1 MGIKSLSKSK
11 SNKNYEVDGLIFP
24 LVKISLRQKK

>member
-1 MGIKSLSKSK
+1 MGIKSLSK